1 MGNPWVFKDIKHYL
15 ETGEKLGQPTQK
27 EKLETMKKHI
37 DLAVKDK
44 GENVAIKEM
53 RKHLA
58 CYVKS
63 IKDASKIREKINKI
77 ETRDE
82 LVETLEWFLQKE

>member
-1 MGNPWVFKDIKHYL
+1 
-15 ETGEKLGQPTQK
+15 
-27 EKLETMKKHI
+27 MKKHI
-37 DLAVKDK
+37 DLAVYEK
-44 GENVAIKEM
+44 GENIAVKEM

-63 IKDASKIREKINKI
+63 IKDASKIREALNKI

-82 LVETLEWFLQKE
+82 LVKTLELFF